1 MRITRR
7 QFERRVGEA
16 ILSSSLSTWAG
27 CSRPPAEKAPPPGAP
42 ETGSLL
48 RMTRGGADLVAP
60 ADEPSGESLR
70 YGLAFPFQVAAKRAA
85 IFANI
90 RGKRGHD
97 FEVGTD
103 VVLFDD
109 LDRVSAGER
118 VRVSRNETG
127 TNPKSNP
134 PGKPTILVKFP
145 IRGGFVPFGA
155 KRPDGS
161 PHPHA
166 GSGFGAAQVEG
177 WTADREAPFRD
188 AEVYEFMEIYQFAY
202 DGRSFQVTRTDRLEF
217 DRLLA
222 GTSLQ
227 NPGLSAAIADGDDLL
242 FPMGGRISG
251 GSGSGVTRWRLGADG
266 WRPVA
271 WHPVSGPDGSFEPT
285 LIRDVDG
292 SLLFCARG
300 SGEPDYFDIRIWR
313 SSDGARTWSKT
324 VHCRG
329 AIGSVPICLNQAT
342 DGTPYVASNLYE
354 VFLGKIPEQ
363 YRFPRDAQ
371 GRLRAGGW
379 MRDKVCLWPLNR
391 ERAELDPPI
400 LARHCTAEFGPAP
413 GGVTWNADHPAA
425 TTVQLADG
433 RWHNVIAMRVCDRAE
448 VWAGINPPPPTGTY
462 VEEVISTGEPRPL
475 WSF

>member
-7 QFERRVGEA
+7 QFEKRIGQA
-16 ILSSSLSTWAG
+16 ILSSGLFTWSG
-27 CSRPPAEKAPPPGAP
+27 CKPRPSEKTAPSGAQ
-42 ETGSLL
+42 ETPLL
-48 RMTRGGADLVAP
+48 RMTRGGVDLAVPGDQP
-60 ADEPSGESLR
+60 AGETWR

-85 IFANI
+85 LFANI

-109 LDRVSAGER
+109 LDHVSTGER
-118 VRVSRNETG
+118 VRVSRNETA

-134 PGKPTILVKFP
+134 PGKPAILVKFP
-145 IRGGFVPFGA
+145 IRGGFVPLGA

-161 PHPHA
+161 AHPHA
-166 GSGFGAAQVEG
+166 GTGFGAAQVEG
-177 WTADREAPFRD
+177 WTADRDAPFKGP
-188 AEVYEFMEIYQFAY
+188 ETYEFMEIYQFAY
-202 DGRSFQVTRTDRLEF
+202 DGRSFQVTRSDRIEF

-222 GTSLQ
+222 GTLLN
-227 NPGLSAAIADGDDLL
+227 NPGLSAALADGDDLL
-242 FPMGGRISG
+242 FPMGGQIADG
-251 GSGSGVTRWRLGADG
+251 QGSGVTRWRRGADG

-271 WHPVSGPDGSFEPT
+271 WHPVTSSDHSFEPT

-300 SGEPDYFDIRIWR
+300 GAEPDYFDIRIWR
-313 SSDGARTWSKT
+313 SSDGAQTWTKIIHS
-324 VHCRG
+324 RG
-329 AIGSVPICLNQAT
+329 AISSVPICLNQAA

-354 VFLGKIPEQ
+354 VFLGKVPAQ
-363 YRFPRDAQ
+363 YRSPRDSQ

-379 MRDKVCLWPLNR
+379 MRDKVCLWPLNGSR
-391 ERAELDPPI
+391 NQLEAPI

-448 VWAGINPPPPTGTY
+448 VWAGITPPAPTGTY
-462 VEEVISTGEPRPL
+462 VEEVSSTGAPRPL